1 MSGTSRA
8 KATIEELKK
17 LFSRGRKPSE
27 EDFAKLIDTLN
38 DEVDDGLFYTREE
51 VDNLIETVSTGNT
64 EAIELA
70 IAEVEKKIDLKA
82 DSNHEHVD
90 YLNINNS
97 LTDQDLGDVMNV
109 FKGILTVEEALKL
122 RRK

>member
-70 IAEVEKKIDLKA
+70 IAEVEKKINLKA
-82 DSNHEHVD
+82 DSNHEHVN
-90 YLNINNS
+90 YLDINNS
-97 LTDQDLGDVMNV
+97 LTDQDVSDVINV
-109 FKGILTVEEALKL
+109 FKGILTVEEALRL